1 MKTNI
6 NHSAIILVAVAVL
19 FISTVALAE
28 EYVSQTE
35 CPITGKNVNK
45 ELYVDADGKRVYACC
60 EGCIIKVGAN
70 PGDYIEQ
77 LEKQQIVLDKTPVT
91 QTEGTV
97 TGKKIIHKHDTELT
111 KQDTNPVNVS
121 AEELYNAVY
130 P

>member
-6 NHSAIILVAVAVL
+6 NHSAIILVAAAVL
-19 FISTVALAE
+19 FISTVAFAKE
-28 EYVSQTE
+28 IISQTE
-35 CPITGKNVNK
+35 CPVTGEKINK

-60 EGCIIKVGAN
+60 EGCIIKVEAN

-77 LEKQQIVLDKTPVT
+77 LEKQQIVLDKTQVA

-97 TGKKIIHKHDTELT
+97 TGKKINHKHDAELR

-121 AEELYNAVY
+121 AKELYNSVY